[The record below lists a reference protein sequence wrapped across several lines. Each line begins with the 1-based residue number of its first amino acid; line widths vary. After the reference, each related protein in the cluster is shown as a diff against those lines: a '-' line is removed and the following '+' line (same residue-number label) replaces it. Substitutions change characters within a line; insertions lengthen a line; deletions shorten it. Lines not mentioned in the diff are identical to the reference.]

1 MGRIDERLQ
10 GALDDLSKALAQN
23 LDNALEPLITRELS
37 VLPTDLAAALEI
49 PVTPFHERLR
59 LDPKNLSNILPGR
72 TLDEM
77 KQHCDIVH
85 QKSSVQTLFEDCRRK
100 LPLFGKRRH
109 RRIFSPITALLAIVP
124 FLARWH
130 ELLQDAPPSYRTTIP
145 RLEQFYRDNL
155 TTPWQDERR
164 KVVDSGIENAFK
176 GALRAVEET
185 RLKVNAKMAQDD
197 LRLFLAAK
205 GSLHFTVA
213 MLPHLLSGV
222 KEP

>member
-10 GALDDLSKALAQN
+10 GALDDLSKELAQN
-23 LDNALEPLITRELS
+23 LVNALEPLITQELS
-37 VLPTDLAAALEI
+37 ALPTDLAAALEI
-49 PVTPFHERLR
+49 PVAPFHERLR
-59 LDPKNLSNILPGR
+59 FDPKNLLNILPTP

-77 KQHCDIVH
+77 KQHCDIFH
-85 QKSSVQTLFEDCRRK
+85 PKSSVQTLFEDCRRK
-100 LPLFGKRRH
+100 LPLIGKRRH

-130 ELLQDAPPSYRTTIP
+130 ELLHDTLPSYRTTIP

-164 KVVDSGIENAFK
+164 KVVDSDIENALK
-176 GALRAVEET
+176 GALRAVEEA
-185 RLKVNAKMAQDD
+185 RLKVNAEIAQDH

-213 MLPHLLSGV
+213 MLPHLLGGA
-222 KEP
+222 KTP